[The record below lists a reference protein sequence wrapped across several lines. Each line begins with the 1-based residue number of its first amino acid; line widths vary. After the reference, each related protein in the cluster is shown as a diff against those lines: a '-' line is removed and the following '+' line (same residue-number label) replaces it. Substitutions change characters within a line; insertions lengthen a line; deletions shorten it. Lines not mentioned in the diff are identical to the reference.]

1 MIKSSSTRMFA
12 GIAGGALV
20 TLGIVGATIAQ
31 ATPGTIADS
40 EMSTG
45 TTSTVTTAPGTPP
58 IPMAQ
63 PGIKGPAALPIEE
76 QGLPG

>member
-1 MIKSSSTRMFA
+1 MRSSSARTFA
-12 GIAGGALV
+12 TIAGGAMV
-20 TLGIVGATIAQ
+20 TLGIVGATIVQ
-31 ATPGTIADS
+31 AAPGAIADS

-58 IPMAQ
+58 IPMAE
-63 PGIKGPAALPIEE
+63 PSIKGPAPLPTEE

>member
-1 MIKSSSTRMFA
+1 MRSSSARAFA
-12 GIAGGALV
+12 AIAGGAMV
-20 TLGIVGATIAQ
+20 TLGIVGATIVQ
-31 ATPGTIADS
+31 AAPGAIADS

-58 IPMAQ
+58 IPMAE
-63 PGIKGPAALPIEE
+63 PSIKGPAPLPTEE

>member
-1 MIKSSSTRMFA
+1 MRSSSTRTFA
-12 GIAGGALV
+12 AIAGGAMV

-31 ATPGTIADS
+31 AAPGAIADS

-45 TTSTVTTAPGTPP
+45 TTTTVTTAPGTPP
-58 IPMAQ
+58 IPLAE
-63 PGIKGPAALPIEE
+63 PAIKGPAPLPLEE

>member
-1 MIKSSSTRMFA
+1 
-12 GIAGGALV
+12 
-20 TLGIVGATIAQ
+20 
-31 ATPGTIADS
+31 
-40 EMSTG
+40 MSTG

-63 PGIKGPAALPIEE
+63 PSIKGPAPLPVEE